1 MNDLFSDDDRYTALL
16 ARLEA
21 LEAAVFPK
29 AARQAPERVDHPLT
43 AAWSSW
49 EAYRRGKG
57 WTAKARALNMQ
68 TLRKLAWTDGA
79 LAQLIV
85 DQSIER
91 GWTGLFPLKADDR
104 QQAPAPKHK
113 SKQEAL
119 APTEDKRTA
128 HLAWCRNQVERGY
141 MTEAEFQ
148 DERDKA
154 RAT

>member
-1 MNDLFSDDDRYTALL
+1 VADLFSDDDRYTALL

-29 AARQAPERVDHPLT
+29 TARPAKEKAEEELSF
-43 AAWSSW
+43 AWGKW
-49 EAYRRGKG
+49 DRHRHGKG
-57 WTAKARALNMQ
+57 WTADARTLSMR
-68 TLRKLAWTDGA
+68 TLRKLAGTDGA
-79 LAQLIV
+79 LALAIV

-91 GWTGLFPLKADDR
+91 GWSGLFPLKADDR

-128 HLAWCRNQVERGY
+128 HLAWCRNQVERGM

-148 DERDKA
+148 AEKGRNGS
-154 RAT
+154 